1 MLTLPPASGLRLRF
15 LTFFGPNK
23 PAASVSFGPGLNVL
37 YGASDTGKSFVVETI
52 DFMMGGKPPL
62 REVPERIGYD
72 RILLGLETL
81 KGAAYTIVRSIDGG
95 AFQLYEGLLDVLP
108 DEEVQPSV
116 LAEQHSEK
124 NQTNLSTFLLGHCGL
139 ARKRVR
145 RNARGETNSLSFR
158 NIARL
163 MIVTETEITQQRSP
177 LSDGNVVADTSNL
190 STFKLLLTGVD
201 DSSLVTSAQ
210 REPEELSRDAQLQL
224 LDQLLVDYRDQLK
237 EMTKSPNELEEQLTK
252 IDSSLSQHARQLSAT
267 EADFQHAAARRREL
281 RKKLEESKDRRN
293 EVGALLERF
302 SLLDRHYS
310 SDIERLRAIEE
321 GGTLFGILGSS
332 SCPLCG
338 SEPGHQRAST
348 ECEGNIDAV
357 VEAARKEIAKIKL
370 LRAELG
376 MTIKDLTR
384 EGASFDRRM
393 PAVVA
398 ELAQISAQV
407 DKLIAP
413 RLAKFRSSYAEFAD
427 KRGEVREA
435 IALLRTVHDIE
446 RRRADLEK
454 GPLDRAQS
462 NIAQGDIPT
471 TAAEGFA
478 RCVEAILK
486 KWHFPEGGRVHFD
499 SKTRDLVIAGK
510 QRGARGKGL
519 RAITHAAFTLGLL
532 DYCRR
537 NGTPH
542 PGFVILDSPL
552 LAYREPDGADDDL
565 TGTDLKEQFY
575 SYLQSLSEDRQVI
588 VVENTDPPPAIKSLV
603 QVKMFSKNPHSG
615 RYGLFPYVS
624 PITGDVDDAPIV

>member
-1 MLTLPPASGLRLRF
+1 MLLLLAATGLRLRR
-15 LTFFGPNK
+15 LAFFGPHK
-23 PAASVSFGPGLNVL
+23 PAASVTFGPGLNVL
-37 YGASDTGKSFVVETI
+37 YGASDTGKSFVVEAI

-62 REVPERIGYD
+62 REIPERVGYD
-72 RILLGLETL
+72 RVLLGLETL
-81 KGAAYTIVRSIDGG
+81 RGEAYTIMRSIDGG
-95 AFQLYEGLLDVLP
+95 AFQLYEGLLDAP
-108 DEEVQPSV
+108 PGEDTQSKV

-124 NQTNLSTFLLGHCGL
+124 NETNLSAFLLAHCGL
-139 ARKRVR
+139 AGKRVR
-145 RNARGETNSLSFR
+145 KNARGETNSLSFR

-201 DSSLVTSAQ
+201 DSALVTSAQ

-224 LDQLLVDYRDQLK
+224 LDQLLGDYRDRLK
-237 EMTKSPNELEEQLTK
+237 ELTRSPNELEEQLQK
-252 IDSSLSQHARQLSAT
+252 IDSSLNQHASQLSAT
-267 EADFQHAAARRREL
+267 EAEFQQAANRRREL

-321 GGTLFGILGSS
+321 GGTLFGVLGSA

-338 SEPGHQRAST
+338 AEPAHQHASAD
-348 ECEGNIDAV
+348 CDGNIDAV
-357 VEAARKEIAKIKL
+357 VEAARKEIAKIEL

-376 MTIKDLTR
+376 ETIKDLAR

-393 PAVVA
+393 PTVVA
-398 ELAQISAQV
+398 ELDQISAQV
-407 DKLIAP
+407 DQLVAP
-413 RLAKFRSSYAEFAD
+413 RLARLRSSYSAFAD

-435 IALLRTVHDIE
+435 LALLTTVQDIE
-446 RRRADLEK
+446 RRRTDLEK
-454 GPLDRAQS
+454 GQDDDGGQS
-462 NIAQGDIPT
+462 AVAQGDIPT
-471 TAAEGFA
+471 SVAEGFA
-478 RCVEAILK
+478 QCVETILN
-486 KWHFPEGGRVHFD
+486 KWHFPEGGRVFFD
-499 SKTRDLVIAGK
+499 AKTRDLVIAGK
-510 QRGARGKGL
+510 LRSARGKGL

-532 DYCRR
+532 DYCRTHA
-537 NGTPH
+537 TPH

-552 LAYREPDGADDDL
+552 LAYREPDGTEDDL

-575 SYLQSLSEDRQVI
+575 SYLQSLTEDRQVI
-588 VVENTDPPPAIKSLV
+588 VVENTDPPPAIKSLE

-615 RYGLFPYVS
+615 RYGLFPFA
-624 PITGDVDDAPIV
+624 PPDAPGT